1 LPATATKMIDQTG
14 QTGTAGQ
21 IAAEDILRAQ
31 MYEFLGSLLRAEPD
45 AALIEHIAAIKGDD
59 SDIGQ
64 ACTALAHLAGQMD
77 GALVRH
83 EYVDLFIGVGRGEL
97 LPYASFYLTGF
108 LNEKPLAALRGDMA
122 AIGIARADNVKDP
135 EDHIAS
141 LCDMMAGLIRGTFGR
156 PFSLAEQAAFFK
168 KHLAPWAGLFFSDL
182 EAARAAVFF
191 APVGTIGK
199 VFMNI
204 ESLAFDMELSG

>member
-1 LPATATKMIDQTG
+1 
-14 QTGTAGQ
+14 
-21 IAAEDILRAQ
+21 
-31 MYEFLGSLLRAEPD
+31 
-45 AALIEHIAAIKGDD
+45 
-59 SDIGQ
+59 
-64 ACTALAHLAGQMD
+64 
-77 GALVRH
+77 
-83 EYVDLFIGVGRGEL
+83 
-97 LPYASFYLTGF
+97 
-108 LNEKPLAALRGDMA
+108 
-122 AIGIARADNVKDP
+122 
-135 EDHIAS
+135 
-141 LCDMMAGLIRGTFGR
+141 MMAGLIRGAFGR